1 MTVPSDLPEV
11 FSFGQTVV
19 VRSRRELTHAGTR
32 VEIGGRA
39 FDLLI
44 ALVEARGVPVS
55 RDTLQAN
62 VWAGR
67 VIEGNT
73 VEARISVIRRALG
86 DDRDAIA
93 TIEGFGYQFVAEIT
107 PVDANFFGLAQP
119 SLHRAASGKCSVP
132 PPASKLIGRARELAA
147 ATAIVESHRIV
158 TFVGPGGVGK
168 TKLAFEVARNLT
180 SKYAGGV
187 LYSDLGSISEAT
199 TQLFEGI
206 ERDFR
211 SNPQLLIL
219 DSCEHLIDSVAHAIE
234 HFLNVAPSLTIIATS
249 RETLR
254 INGEYV
260 FRVSPCEVPTRQNLS
275 DVRAL
280 GSIQILEHFISS
292 GIKEAD
298 LPVAIEICRRLDG
311 IPLALELAS
320 ACVPALGLRGVAGQ
334 LDDRF
339 TLLTR
344 GTRTAVPR
352 HRTLLANLDWSY
364 ELLDEKQKVVLERLS
379 LFAGQF
385 TLDAAQHIAADGAIT
400 ALDVLTRILDLEK
413 KSLIGV
419 RICDT
424 RRVFEL
430 LESVRMYAQL
440 KLRDR
445 GDYPVLARLHA
456 RYVLAALAETVPEI
470 AVLPSSGSP
479 DGGTSVLDDLRA
491 AVNWGLAPDGDIAI
505 AVDLVLAGTA
515 VMMRASMTD
524 ECLEQIERAL
534 KAIAT
539 RPDSHDLVQK
549 LSRARET
556 CLAQQATAHSR
567 THRLV

>member
-1 MTVPSDLPEV
+1 MAILRQSPFQRPQFACHVI
-11 FSFGQTVV
+11 Q
-19 VRSRRELTHAGTR
+19 
-32 VEIGGRA
+32 
-39 FDLLI
+39 
-44 ALVEARGVPVS
+44 LVEARGMPVS

-62 VWAGR
+62 VWVGR

-119 SLHRAASGKCSVP
+119 ALHRAVSGRRSVP

-147 ATAIVESHRIV
+147 ATAMVESHRIV

-168 TKLAFEVARNLT
+168 TKLAFEIARNLT

-211 SNPQLLIL
+211 PHPQLLIL

-234 HFLNVAPSLTIIATS
+234 RFLNVAPSLTIIATS

-260 FRVSPCEVPTRQNLS
+260 FRVAPCEVPTRQNLANARS
-275 DVRAL
+275 L
-280 GSIQILEHFISS
+280 GSIQILEHYISS
-292 GIKEAD
+292 AIKEAD
-298 LPVAIEICRRLDG
+298 LPAAIEICQRLDG

-320 ACVPALGLRGVAGQ
+320 ACVPALGLGGVAEQ

-339 TLLTR
+339 ALLTR
-344 GTRTAVPR
+344 GTRTAVAR
-352 HRTLLANLDWSY
+352 HRTLLASLDWSY

-379 LFAGQF
+379 LFSGQF
-385 TLDAAQHIAADGAIT
+385 TLDAAQHIAADDAVS
-400 ALDVLTRILDLEK
+400 AQDVLTSILDLEK

-419 RICDT
+419 RIYET

-445 GDYPVLARLHA
+445 SDYPVFARLHA
-456 RYVLAALAETVPEI
+456 RYVLAALNETVPGS
-470 AVLPSSGSP
+470 AMLPSAGSP
-479 DGGTSVLDDLRA
+479 DGGTSFLDDLRA
-491 AVNWGLAPDGDIAI
+491 AVNWGFAPGGDIAM
-505 AVDLVLAGTA
+505 AVDLVLASTA
-515 VMMRASMTD
+515 VLMRASMAS

-534 KAIAT
+534 KILAT
-539 RPDSHDLVQK
+539 RPDRDDLTQM
-549 LSRARET
+549 LNRARET
-556 CLAQQATAHSR
+556 CLTQQTTAHSR
-567 THRLV
+567 IHR

>member
-1 MTVPSDLPEV
+1 MTVPSDLPEA

-19 VRSRRELTHAGTR
+19 VRSRRELTHAGMR

-44 ALVEARGVPVS
+44 ALVDARGVPVS

-73 VEARISVIRRALG
+73 VEARISVVRRALG

-119 SLHRAASGKCSVP
+119 SLYRAASGKRSAP

-147 ATAIVESHRIV
+147 ATAIIESHRIV

-211 SNPQLLIL
+211 SNPQLLVL
-219 DSCEHLIDSVAHAIE
+219 DSCEHLIDRVAHAIE
-234 HFLNVAPSLTIIATS
+234 RFLHVAPALTIIATS

-260 FRVSPCEVPTRQNLS
+260 FRVAPCEVPTRQNPAN
-275 DVRAL
+275 VRSL

-292 GIKEAD
+292 EIKEAD
-298 LPVAIEICRRLDG
+298 LPAAIEICRRLDG

-320 ACVPALGLRGVAGQ
+320 ACVPALGLGGVAEQ

-364 ELLDEKQKVVLERLS
+364 KLLDEKQKVVLERLS
-379 LFAGQF
+379 LFAGRF
-385 TLDAAQHIAADGAIT
+385 TLDAAQHIAADGTVT
-400 ALDVLTRILDLEK
+400 AQDVLTGILDLEK

-419 RICDT
+419 RTCDT
-424 RRVFEL
+424 RRWFEL

-445 GDYPVLARLHA
+445 GDYPIFARVHA
-456 RYVLAALAETVPEI
+456 QYVLAALAQTVPGV
-470 AVLPSSGSP
+470 AALPSAGSP
-479 DGGTSVLDDLRA
+479 DDGISILNDSRA
-491 AVNWGLAPDGDIAI
+491 AVNWGLAPGGDIAM
-505 AVDLVLAGTA
+505 AVDLVLASTA
-515 VMMRASMTD
+515 VLMRASLLD
-524 ECLEQIERAL
+524 ECVEQIERAL
-534 KAIAT
+534 NAIAT
-539 RPDSHDLVQK
+539 RPDSHDLAQK
-549 LSRARET
+549 LGTAQET
-556 CLAQQATAHSR
+556 CLARQATAHSR
-567 THRLV
+567 IHRPV

>member
-1 MTVPSDLPEV
+1 MTAPSDLPEA

-44 ALVEARGVPVS
+44 ALVEARGMPVS
-55 RDTLQAN
+55 RDALRAN

-73 VEARISVIRRALG
+73 VEARISIIRRALG
-86 DDRDAIA
+86 GDKDAIA

-119 SLHRAASGKCSVP
+119 SLHRAASGKRSVP
-132 PPASKLIGRARELAA
+132 PPASKLIGRERELAA
-147 ATAIVESHRIV
+147 ATAIVGNHRIV

-168 TKLAFEVARNLT
+168 TRLAFEVARHLT
-180 SKYAGGV
+180 SRYAGGV
-187 LYSDLGSISEAT
+187 LYSELGAISEAT

-206 ERDFR
+206 ERDFS
-211 SNPQLLIL
+211 SNPQLLVL
-219 DSCEHLIDSVAHAIE
+219 DSCEHLIEGVAHAIE
-234 HFLNVAPSLTIIATS
+234 RFLSVAPSLTIIATS

-260 FRVSPCEVPTRQNLS
+260 FRVTPLEAPTRQNLA
-275 DVRAL
+275 DARAL
-280 GSIQILEHFISS
+280 GSVQILEHFISS
-292 GIKEAD
+292 RIEEPD
-298 LPVAIEICRRLDG
+298 LPAAVEICRRLDG

-320 ACVPALGLRGVAGQ
+320 ACVPALGLGGVAAQ

-352 HRTLLANLDWSY
+352 HRTLLASLDWSY
-364 ELLDEKQKVVLERLS
+364 KLLDEKQKVVLERLG

-385 TLDAAQHIAADGAIT
+385 TLDAAQHVAADGTLTIQ
-400 ALDVLTRILDLEK
+400 DVLTGILDLQK
-413 KSLIGV
+413 KSLIHVGT
-419 RICDT
+419 CDT

-430 LESVRMYAQL
+430 LESVRVHAQL
-440 KLRDR
+440 KLRERD
-445 GDYPVLARLHA
+445 DYPIFARAHA
-456 RYVLAALAETVPEI
+456 RYVLAAL
-470 AVLPSSGSP
+470 PSAGSP
-479 DGGTSVLDDLRA
+479 DGDISILDDLRA
-491 AVNWGLAPDGDIAI
+491 AVDWGLAPGGDTAM
-505 AVDLVLAGTA
+505 AVDLIMASTA
-515 VMMRASMTD
+515 VLIRASLLD
-524 ECLEQIERAL
+524 ECIEQIERARE
-534 KAIAT
+534 AIAT
-539 RPDSHDLVQK
+539 RPDSQELAQK
-549 LSRARET
+549 LGTAREI
-556 CLAQQATAHSR
+556 CQARQLAARSR
-567 THRLV
+567 IHRPI